1 MVMLAPSHPRCVYS
15 MHDRISPAVSQR
27 ISGKLATC
35 LQPGTDQ
42 ERGLG
47 CHGTKQQ
54 GDQRTAEC
62 RSACLNRTESARR
75 QVDNWSPHGC
85 PDGSSSRERSSL
97 NARRHVPSTPIAF
110 STWAARSSRS
120 GTSSDPRCQVSQS
133 CQTSKR
139 EIATGERT
147 RPTGRRHDMIIFCRV
162 GAPTAHRN

>member
-15 MHDRISPAVSQR
+15 MHDRISPAR
-27 ISGKLATC
+27 LATYFREAGYMPPAGHR
-35 LQPGTDQ
+35 PGTRAGVPRH
-42 ERGLG
+42 E
-47 CHGTKQQ
+47 QQ